1 MNREEPAGLGGPGV
15 EPYVMDSRGALVQR
29 RNVIQKERLSLC
41 HCLVLTCLIVRI
53 SKMSPYSYIHFWT
66 SIMPF
71 DLIVF
76 HSSFGWH
83 ISCLLSV
90 LNRLLMHWL
99 WCADAQEAK
108 DLYNLLKDCAT
119 DDSLGQDVVK
129 LQVTICAKCVCK
141 GMLSFVVHFEH

>member
-1 MNREEPAGLGGPGV
+1 
-15 EPYVMDSRGALVQR
+15 
-29 RNVIQKERLSLC
+29 
-41 HCLVLTCLIVRI
+41 
-53 SKMSPYSYIHFWT
+53 
-66 SIMPF
+66 MPF

-99 WCADAQEAK
+99 SCADAQEAK